1 MSLNIDWND
10 VIKKEARGLKDDDLG
25 EVQEVRGNV
34 VITQVGVVDKET
46 YAIPQSLVVRYDGH
60 NLFFN
65 ITKDEAKNQF
75 KIKD

>member
-1 MSLNIDWND
+1 MSINIDWKD

-25 EVQEVRGNV
+25 EVQEVRGDV
-34 VITQVGVVDKET
+34 VITKVGVVDKAT
-46 YAIPQSLVVRYDGH
+46 YAIPTNLVTRFDGH
-60 NLFFN
+60 NLWFS